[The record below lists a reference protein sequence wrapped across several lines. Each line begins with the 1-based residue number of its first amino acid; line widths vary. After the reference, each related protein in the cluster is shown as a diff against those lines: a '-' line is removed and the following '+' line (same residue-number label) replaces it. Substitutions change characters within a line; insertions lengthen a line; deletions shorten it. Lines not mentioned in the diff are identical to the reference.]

1 MRNKLCCSTSLSGS
15 VKRIAI
21 VFAVA
26 LSFMISAVNSVYAM
40 DSYLQDTKLSINQTR
55 SSLADLFSYIE
66 QRSEYLFFYAD
77 ADIKNVKV
85 SVKAENKR
93 VDEILDIALKGT
105 GISYFI
111 SGRNINILKKDS
123 GSQQSEKKIA
133 GIVTDGNGDPI
144 IGANVLVKGTT
155 VGVITDLDGKFTI
168 EATSAS
174 VIKVSYIG
182 FFTQELTVGNKTFL
196 NISLK
201 ENTQTL
207 DEVVVVGF
215 GTQKKVN
222 LTGAVES
229 VSVKD
234 LNKRLVGQT
243 SLALQGLV
251 PGIAI
256 TQRSGQPGRDGGTIS
271 VRGQTTLGNND
282 VLVLVDGVEMGI
294 DDVDPSLI
302 ESMSVLKDAASA
314 AIYGSRAANGVILIT
329 TRRAET
335 DKFNVS
341 YSGHVGWQSAIQL
354 PQKVGAI
361 DHMRMM
367 DLANVN
373 VGNSPVFGDEKIKEY
388 EQNMH
393 SDPDRY
399 PDTDW
404 YDACLTNSGFTQNHF
419 ITISGGSKRIRTI
432 ANFGYMSQDGI
443 IENSKYQRYTFRVNS
458 DMEVLKNLTAKVD
471 AHITYGKR
479 REPSNYDI
487 FNWISRIPAN
497 EAGVLSSGKW
507 GKGWNGNNPIAMA
520 KDGGNTDV
528 TKPNALFNFSL
539 IYKPVECLTVQASY
553 SPNYYEAHESI
564 YSKSIETFNADGS
577 LAYKAPEQS
586 SLTERT
592 TKNLRQLL
600 TASVTFDK
608 RFGIHG
614 VTALVGYQQDTY
626 RYDMHSGSRLDFPFA
641 DFPVLD
647 AGGIEGQ
654 QSAGTAKEFA
664 LQSVFGRL
672 NYSLMDKYL
681 FEANVRMDASS
692 RFASGNRN
700 GLFPSFSVGWRISE
714 EAFWKP
720 VKNVVNNLKLRASW
734 GQLGNQN
741 IGDYYPFASTVSLE
755 GVKYIFDNKGVA
767 GAAITN
773 MSNQRITWETT
784 TVTDIGIDATFWNK
798 LNISFDYYYKRT
810 KDILL
815 KLNVPLTIGLNAPQQ
830 NAGEVENRGWDL
842 SLSYNDKVGNF
853 NYRAAFNIS
862 DVRNKIIDMKGINQT
877 GLLVNREGEEMNSIY
892 GLKAIGYIQP
902 EDYDADGKYKYA
914 TQYGNFGPGDIK
926 YFDANEDSKITADD
940 RQILGGTI
948 PRYTFG
954 LSLYG
959 EYKGVDVN
967 LLFQGV
973 GKANGYIEGH
983 GIQPF
988 FEGGTVQEQH
998 KDYWTEDNRNA
1009 KFPRLAF
1016 NQTNNIQYSS
1026 FWMKNAAYCRLKN
1039 VQVGYTLPKKWLQK
1053 SALNHVRVYFS
1064 GDNLLTISDFWDGF
1078 DVEAP
1083 VGNGN
1088 YYPQLKS
1095 LSFGIDIKF

>member
-862 DVRNKIIDMKGINQT
+862 DVRNKIIGI
-877 GLLVNREGEEMNSIY
+877 
-892 GLKAIGYIQP
+892 
-902 EDYDADGKYKYA
+902 
-914 TQYGNFGPGDIK
+914 
-926 YFDANEDSKITADD
+926 
-940 RQILGGTI
+940 GG
-948 PRYTFG
+948 
-954 LSLYG
+954 
-959 EYKGVDVN
+959 
-967 LLFQGV
+967 
-973 GKANGYIEGH
+973 
-983 GIQPF
+983 
-988 FEGGTVQEQH
+988 
-998 KDYWTEDNRNA
+998 
-1009 KFPRLAF
+1009 
-1016 NQTNNIQYSS
+1016 
-1026 FWMKNAAYCRLKN
+1026 
-1039 VQVGYTLPKKWLQK
+1039 
-1053 SALNHVRVYFS
+1053 
-1064 GDNLLTISDFWDGF
+1064 
-1078 DVEAP
+1078 
-1083 VGNGN
+1083 
-1088 YYPQLKS
+1088 
-1095 LSFGIDIKF
+1095 